1 MHKRLLLLAAMAL
14 ASVMYSPSTAEAFR
28 VSKNNPYRTFNISGR
43 NYGSYQWER
52 RNSQKR
58 TQTHRVVQPRVR
70 ISSPI
75 WRR

>member
-1 MHKRLLLLAAMAL
+1 MHKRLLLLAAMVL
-14 ASVMYSPSTAEAFR
+14 ASVAVGPGTAEAFR

-70 ISSPI
+70 VVSPA